1 MAKHNETGEI
11 GEGIACRFLVKRG
24 FQVLERN
31 YRKKWGEIDIIAQ
44 KSGILM
50 FIEVKTV
57 TRNGLMNVSRET
69 LAQDRPEEKVHPW
82 KLKRLYRTITSY
94 LFEKR
99 VSRETFWQFGIIAVF
114 LDRGSKTA
122 RIRFSE
128 NVVM

>member
-11 GEGIACRFLVKRG
+11 GEEIACRFLVKRG

-31 YRKKWGEIDIIAQ
+31 YRKKWGEIDIIAK

-57 TRNGLMNVSRET
+57 TRNCLMNVSRET

-94 LFEKR
+94 LLEKY
-99 VSRETFWQFGIIAVF
+99 VSRETFWQFGIIVVF

-122 RIRFSE
+122 KIRFLE